1 MKIVL
6 AHKEDCEIVREIT
19 RTTIESIYPGYYP
32 AGAVQFFLE
41 HHSDE
46 HISADISDSRVYII
60 YEDREPVGTV
70 TVSANNINRLFV
82 LPEYQH
88 RGYGKMLLDFA
99 EKKILESYDCVQID
113 ASFPAKRIYLK
124 RGYKEIEYNII
135 ETDNGDC
142 LCYDVMRLEKI
153 DG

>member
-142 LCYDVMRLEKI
+142 LCYDVMRLEKT